1 MAAIAETLNRSS
13 AMAGRSKACSQFRL
27 TTRDLLGLS
36 GSWYGNSASAF
47 TARAPRNRR
56 CSDDGLDP
64 GNGRGAARRGGPRAE
79 ADARAAAARI
89 LQHVA
94 RDRPQLRRQG
104 RPGTEADARAALAAG
119 HQPDGGNPHLDG
131 LPRAARRQDRL
142 DESAWRALEGDLL
155 GGRSATLR
163 GASALAIR
171 AIGDRADAQQAVVQS
186 QPVEAQGDRA
196 GRWRVSLWAR

>member
-1 MAAIAETLNRSS
+1 MEATAAAPTRSG
-13 AMAGRSKACSQFRL
+13 ARAGKRKAFWRFAL
-27 TTRDLLGLS
+27 TTDTLLGWT
-36 GSWYGNSASAF
+36 GGWYGNSASVF
-47 TARAPRNRR
+47 TACAPRNRR